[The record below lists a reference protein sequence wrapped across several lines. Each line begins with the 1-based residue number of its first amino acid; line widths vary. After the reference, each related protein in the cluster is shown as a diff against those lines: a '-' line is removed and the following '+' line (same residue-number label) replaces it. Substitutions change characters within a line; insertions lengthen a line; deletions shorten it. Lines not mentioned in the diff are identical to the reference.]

1 MTMTPNRES
10 SLENPPYITTVSL
23 RLLVWIHRAC
33 WLPRSSSS
41 RTRPRKSTSAQRL
54 MTITTNWESSL
65 EKAPYITTVSLRLPV
80 WIHRACWLPRSSSSR
95 TRPRKSTS
103 AQRLMTMTP
112 NRESSLENP
121 PYITTVSLR
130 LPVWIHRT
138 CWLPRSSSSR
148 TRPRK
153 STSAQRPMPMTP
165 NRESSL
171 ENPPYIT
178 TVSLRLPVWIH
189 RACWLPRSS
198 SSRTRPRKGTS
209 PQRPMPMTPNWE
221 SSL

>member
-1 MTMTPNRES
+1 
-10 SLENPPYITTVSL
+10 
-23 RLLVWIHRAC
+23 
-33 WLPRSSSS
+33 
-41 RTRPRKSTSAQRL
+41 
-54 MTITTNWESSL
+54 MTITTNWESPL

-121 PYITTVSLR
+121 PYITTISLR
-130 LPVWIHRT
+130 LPVWIHRA
-138 CWLPRSSSSR
+138 CWLTRSSSSR
-148 TRPRK
+148 TRPIK
-153 STSAQRPMPMTP
+153 STSAQRLMTMTP

-178 TVSLRLPVWIH
+178 TVSLRLVWMNKARLSHLLFWGPSEGFFLINST
-189 RACWLPRSS
+189 AVGL
-198 SSRTRPRKGTS
+198 TRMKRPSFGLWVRVNPWVHLG
-209 PQRPMPMTPNWE
+209 QRFIRVNPTDV
-221 SSL
+221 